1 MRSPTTG
8 FDRLRTR
15 VPETREPATR
25 RSDPQG
31 RRSLYSVA
39 NQAPALGSVTVHCS
53 SCRRTSTVTPR
64 QLLGLAAPSL
74 HLPLIKR
81 RHPSWMRCPACE
93 KRTWVRLAVRL

>member
-1 MRSPTTG
+1 MRTPATG

-15 VPETREPATR
+15 VPETPLAAPRP
-25 RSDPQG
+25 SDPQG
-31 RRSLYSVA
+31 RRSLYSVV
-39 NQAPALGSVTVHCS
+39 NQAPALGSVSIRCS

-74 HLPLIKR
+74 HLPLVKR
-81 RHPSWMRCPACE
+81 GHPSWMRCPACE